1 MGADFGRVSVGCWSS
16 VLKRK
21 THVMVVGPLASD
33 GHVTVA
39 ASKNRAAAVVE
50 FIQRGIRERKFKVG
64 QALPPERELATRL
77 KVSRTSL
84 REGISLLVSKGVLV
98 RQHGTGTYVRS
109 ANDQRMA
116 EIWADMVDRHP
127 LIQADLIEFREML
140 ESRTAELAAE
150 RGTQAD
156 RERLVQLGREVDAAY
171 SGDDHQQQVKA
182 DVALHQAIAEAT
194 HNPVFF
200 YLIESLLK
208 VLHEHVQLSI
218 AGLSP
223 QSDTSRQLRAQHR
236 EIVSAIVAG
245 DVARAG
251 AASRQHIEF
260 VRTRLN
266 ALDRMPQRRKR

>member
-1 MGADFGRVSVGCWSS
+1 MGADFGRVSVGCLGS
-16 VLKRK
+16 VLKRQ

-77 KVSRTSL
+77 EVSRTSL

-98 RQHGTGTYVRS
+98 RRHGTGTYVRS

-116 EIWADMVDRHP
+116 EIWTDMVDRHP

-171 SGDDHQQQVKA
+171 SGDDHRQQVKA

-245 DVARAG
+245 DGARAG

-266 ALDRMPQRRKR
+266 ALDRIPQRRKR

>member
-1 MGADFGRVSVGCWSS
+1 M
-16 VLKRK
+16 
-21 THVMVVGPLASD
+21 TTP
-33 GHVTVA
+33 
-39 ASKNRAAAVVE
+39 ASKNRATAVVE
-50 FIQRGIRERKFKVG
+50 YLQRGIRERKFKAG
-64 QALPPERELATRL
+64 QALPPERELAIRL
-77 KVSRTSL
+77 GVSRASL

-98 RQHGTGTYVRS
+98 RRHGIGTYVS
-109 ANDQRMA
+109 AAKDQRMA

-150 RGTQAD
+150 RGDQAD
-156 RERLVQLGREVDAAY
+156 KKRLIQLGEDVDAAY
-171 SGDDHQQQVKA
+171 RGSDRQQQVNA

-194 HNPVFF
+194 HNPVFS
-200 YLIESLLK
+200 YLIDSLLK

-223 QSDTSRQLRAQHR
+223 QSDTSTQLRTQHR
-236 EIVSAIVAG
+236 EIVAAIIAG
-245 DVARAG
+245 DGVRAG

-266 ALDRMPQRRKR
+266 AIDRVSPRRKR